1 MTSIYQQKK
10 AEKKT
15 EKILQG
21 ALAQFLQY
29 GYLGTS
35 MDRIAQSAGVSKQT
49 LYSYFG
55 DKESLFKAL
64 IKKVTTHKFQLVWS
78 KPLQGKPE
86 QVLTELAQRIY
97 YEVNDPQYL
106 AFVHIVVTEA
116 KKYPEIGE
124 LFLSNVAKPAI
135 NILAKYLE
143 DSPELNLPDGKAIA
157 HIFVNSIIQHILTQE
172 MLQGKVVIPIQC
184 DRLIEHLVRM
194 IISYGT
200 VSSSLN

>member
-1 MTSIYQQKK
+1 MTSIYQQIK

-21 ALAQFLQY
+21 ALSQFLEY

-35 MDRIAQSAGVSKQT
+35 MDRIAQAAGVSKQT

-64 IKKVTTHKFQLVWS
+64 IRKVTTHKFQLVWS

-97 YEVNDPQYL
+97 DEVNDPQYL

-135 NILAKYLE
+135 NILTKYLE
-143 DSPELNLPDGKAIA
+143 DSPELNLPDAKAIA

-172 MLQGKVVIPIQC
+172 MLQGKVVIPIKC
-184 DRLIEHLVRM
+184 DRLIEHLVKM
-194 IISYGT
+194 IISYGI
-200 VSSSLN
+200 